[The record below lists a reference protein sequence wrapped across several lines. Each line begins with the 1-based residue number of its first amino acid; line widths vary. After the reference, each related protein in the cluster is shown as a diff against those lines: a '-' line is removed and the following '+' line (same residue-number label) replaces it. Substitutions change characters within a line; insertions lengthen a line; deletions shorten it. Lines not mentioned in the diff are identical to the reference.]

1 MMTNLAYQMPET
13 IKKTIPWDYL
23 VNEISKVFEL
33 SHKEKKDFES
43 SSTAKLIAA
52 IPFEAGCYE
61 PERTAIAHL
70 GLYVMEKRGFQ
81 EYCSHQPIDDV
92 NILHRLDFISIF
104 EGGNPEIIEH
114 GMYLLALIMLE
125 GYNKSKREDALNKV
139 YNPIAS
145 GRWDYESKKKEIMSV
160 LKKVECPNLDSI
172 IMFPYLDTA
181 GYW

>member
-1 MMTNLAYQMPET
+1 MTTNLAYQITDEN
-13 IKKTIPWDYL
+13 KKDLPWEYL
-23 VNEISKVFEL
+23 VEETSKVFRFTKKETKQFAL
-33 SHKEKKDFES
+33 SK
-43 SSTAKLIAA
+43 TAKLIAS
-52 IPFEAGCYE
+52 IPFEADCYE
-61 PERTAIAHL
+61 PEKTAIAHL

-145 GRWDYESKKKEIMSV
+145 GRWNYELKKKEIMSV
-160 LKKVECPNLDSI
+160 LKKIECPNLDSI